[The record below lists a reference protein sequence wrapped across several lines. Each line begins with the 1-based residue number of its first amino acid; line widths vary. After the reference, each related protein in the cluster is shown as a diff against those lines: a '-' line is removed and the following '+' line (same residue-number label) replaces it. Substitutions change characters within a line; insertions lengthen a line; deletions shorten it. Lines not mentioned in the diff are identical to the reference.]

1 MKSDSVVRAR
11 VNEETKLQA
20 AAIFE
25 AAGLTLSD
33 AIRMMLL
40 RTVQEKAIPFIPA
53 KPNAATIRAINNA
66 RKGKVVKV
74 KDIEDLFKRLNA

>member
-11 VNEETKLQA
+11 VDEQLKLQA
-20 AAIFE
+20 AAIFK

-53 KPNAATIRAINNA
+53 KPNAATIRALKSSQKGQGKRFNNL
-66 RKGKVVKV
+66 
-74 KDIEDLFKRLNA
+74 EDMLKHLNA

>member
-11 VNEETKLQA
+11 VDEQLKLQA
-20 AAIFE
+20 AAIFK

-53 KPNAATIRAINNA
+53 KPNAATIRALKNSQKGQGKRFNNL
-66 RKGKVVKV
+66 
-74 KDIEDLFKRLNA
+74 EDMFKHLNA

>member
-11 VNEETKLQA
+11 VDEQLKLQA

-53 KPNAATIRAINNA
+53 KPNAATIRALKNSQ
-66 RKGKVVKV
+66 KGQGKRFSNL
-74 KDIEDLFKRLNA
+74 EDMFKHLNA